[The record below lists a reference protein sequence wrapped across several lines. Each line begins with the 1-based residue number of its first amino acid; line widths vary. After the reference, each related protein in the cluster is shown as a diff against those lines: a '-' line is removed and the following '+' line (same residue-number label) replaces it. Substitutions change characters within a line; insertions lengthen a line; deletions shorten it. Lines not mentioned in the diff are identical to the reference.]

1 MSGQGSSGLSSE
13 VNERILDRIAGL
25 EKIIAPEL
33 VKQALATTG
42 KQLTRECKLN
52 SGVMTWV
59 VLSMGLLTELPIRQ
73 VFEACRRLRHGE
85 RTPARSSLCMARQR
99 LGSEPLAT
107 LYQLVVRPL
116 ATPHT
121 LGAVYRGMRKVGIDG
136 TVLNV
141 PDCDGHQH
149 RGRSSGSR
157 GQGAFPQI
165 RKVSLVELGT
175 HIELA
180 FVSRWR
186 NDYPQNGFNSTSTR
200 SVWATRS
207 NGTAPWGRF
216 TFHERSFPTT
226 ISSICPEHS
235 GND

>member
-59 VLSMGLLTELPIRQ
+59 VLSMRLLTELPIRE
-73 VFEACRRLRHGE
+73 VFKACRRLRHGE
-85 RTPARSSLCMARQR
+85 RTPARSSLCMALQ
-99 LGSEPLAT
+99 
-107 LYQLVVRPL
+107 RPL
-116 ATPHT
+116 ATPHI

-136 TVLNV
+136 TVLDV

-149 RGRSSGSR
+149 WGRSSGSR

>member
-13 VNERILDRIAGL
+13 VNERFLDRISRL

-73 VFEACRRLRHGE
+73 VFKACQRLRHGE

-116 ATPHT
+116 ATPH
-121 LGAVYRGMRKVGIDG
+121 ARC
-136 TVLNV
+136 VL
-141 PDCDGHQH
+141 
-149 RGRSSGSR
+149 SR
-157 GQGAFPQI
+157 HA
-165 RKVSLVELGT
+165 
-175 HIELA
+175 
-180 FVSRWR
+180 
-186 NDYPQNGFNSTSTR
+186 
-200 SVWATRS
+200 
-207 NGTAPWGRF
+207 
-216 TFHERSFPTT
+216 
-226 ISSICPEHS
+226 
-235 GND
+235 